1 MKQQSTYR
9 PSLYSD
15 KVDIL
20 LAALSSVMLRWCCA
34 GVVGLRAEQQRPPG
48 SSGKLEPLE
57 AAGAEERERSRTHTD
72 Q

>member
-20 LAALSSVMLRWCCA
+20 LAALSSVMLR
-34 GVVGLRAEQQRPPG
+34 
-48 SSGKLEPLE
+48 
-57 AAGAEERERSRTHTD
+57 
-72 Q
+72 